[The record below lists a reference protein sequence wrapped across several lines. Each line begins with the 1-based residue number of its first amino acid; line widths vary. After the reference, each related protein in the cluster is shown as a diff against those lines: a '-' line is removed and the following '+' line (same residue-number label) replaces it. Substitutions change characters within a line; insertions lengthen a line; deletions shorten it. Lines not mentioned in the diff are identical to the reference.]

1 MTRPHL
7 DVGAVTALVEE
18 VAAAV
23 VTPRFRALREGDV
36 HAKGLGDDVVTV
48 VDHEAEALL
57 AAGLSRLLPGVPVVG
72 EEDVAAHPELLGL
85 LVDAPLAWVVD
96 PLDGTR
102 GFVAGSPDHSVM
114 VGLVEHGRAVAGW
127 IHQPEHG
134 VTFVAEQG
142 SGAFANGARLSRTA
156 PSAALADLRGGVAT
170 RYLSDDLRASVADAG
185 FGPGLE
191 TSLGMWS
198 GLWYPKV
205 ATGEADFALFWR
217 TWPWDHTPGA
227 VLVREVGGVSR
238 RLDGTDYRPGVDG
251 TSLLV
256 AADDATWHAVRGRLG
271 AVSARP

>member
-1 MTRPHL
+1 MTRPHV
-7 DVGAVTALVEE
+7 DVDAVTALVEE

-36 HAKGLGDDVVTV
+36 HAKGLGDDLVTV
-48 VDHEAEALL
+48 VDHEAEVLL

-72 EEDVAAHPELLGL
+72 EEDVAAHPELLRL

-102 GFVAGSPDHSVM
+102 GFVAGSPDYSVM
-114 VGLVEHGRAVAGW
+114 VGLVEHGAAVAGW
-127 IHQPEHG
+127 IHQPEPG

-142 SGAFANGARLSRTA
+142 SGAVAGGGPPRRPAPAAAR
-156 PSAALADLRGGVAT
+156 AARRGGVAT
-170 RYLSDDLRASVADAG
+170 RYLPDDVRAAVADAG
-185 FGPGLE
+185 FGAELE

-238 RLDGTDYRPGVDG
+238 RLDGTDYRPGVEG

-256 AADDATWHAVRGRLG
+256 AADDATWHAVRGGLG
-271 AVSARP
+271 PVPVRP

>member
-1 MTRPHL
+1 MTRPL
-7 DVGAVTALVEE
+7 DVDAVTALVEE

-36 HAKGLGDDVVTV
+36 HAKGTGDDLVTIA
-48 VDHEAEALL
+48 DHEAEVLL

-72 EEDVAAHPELLGL
+72 EEDVAAHPEVLRL

-102 GFVAGSPDHSVM
+102 GFVAGSPDHAVM
-114 VGLVEHGRAVAGW
+114 VGLVEHGTAVAGW

-134 VTFVAEQG
+134 VTFVAERG
-142 SGAFANGARLSRTA
+142 AGAFVGGARLSRPT
-156 PSAALADLRGGVAT
+156 PTTALAELRGGVAT
-170 RYLSDDLRASVADAG
+170 RYLPVGVLAAVADAG
-185 FGPGLE
+185 FGPGLQR
-191 TSLGMWS
+191 SPGMWS

-205 ATGEADFALFWR
+205 ATGDQDFVLFWR

-238 RLDGTDYRPGVDG
+238 RLDGTDYRAG
-251 TSLLV
+251 TEGTGLLV
-256 AADDATWHAVRGRLG
+256 AADDATWHRVRAALRLG
-271 AVSARP
+271 